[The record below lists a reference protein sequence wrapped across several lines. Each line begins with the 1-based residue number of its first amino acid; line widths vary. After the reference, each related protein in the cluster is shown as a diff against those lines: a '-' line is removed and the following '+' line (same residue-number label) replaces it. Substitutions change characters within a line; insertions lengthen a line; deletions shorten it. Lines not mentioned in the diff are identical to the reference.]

1 VRISYII
8 LSTVIFL
15 YSYCYSQ
22 SSNGLNPFSNIGSNS
37 LKSITGNNLFFH
49 GAGILSTYLLINS
62 GIDYKVHNFFASNG
76 YSSIFDPAV
85 GAGYIIPAALGG
97 GLYFYGNFKN
107 EEKLKAAG
115 SAVIQAALI
124 SLTFSTVLKTFTGR
138 PNPDPGIYNDN
149 GESSEI
155 FRFGFL
161 RGGIHY
167 GWPSGHLCTNTAII
181 TCLTSFYNKSTPLK
195 IAGVLYIG
203 YLFYGV
209 TAHDNNTM
217 HWFSDVV
224 SGFLMGFS
232 IGSTVGSN
240 FRDAWEKDKVS
251 GLKQKGEIKTDLLNL
266 SIENGSCKY
275 IFSPLIMPGYQG
287 INLNISFKNNK

>member
-1 VRISYII
+1 VRVSNLI

-15 YSYCYSQ
+15 YSYSYSQ

-49 GAGILSTYLLINS
+49 GAGILSTYILINS
-62 GIDYKVHNFFASNG
+62 GIDYRVHNFFAGNG
-76 YSSIFDPAV
+76 CNSFFDPAV
-85 GAGYIIPAALGG
+85 GAGYIMPAVLGG

-107 EEKLKAAG
+107 DEKIKTAG

-124 SLTFSTVLKTFTGR
+124 SLAFSTVLKAFTGR
-138 PNPDPGIYNDN
+138 PGPDPGTYNDN
-149 GESSEI
+149 GDASEI

-181 TCLTSFYNKSTPLK
+181 TCLTSFYNKSTSLK
-195 IAGVLYIG
+195 IAGLLYTG
-203 YLFYGV
+203 YIFYGV

-224 SGFLMGFS
+224 SGFLMGYA

-240 FRDAWEKDKVS
+240 FRKAWEEDKVS
-251 GLKQKGEIKTDLLNL
+251 GAESDRETKIDFLNL
-266 SIENGSCKY
+266 SIENGSCIY
-275 IFSPLIMPGYQG
+275 NFSPVIISGYQG
-287 INLNISFKNNK
+287 INLNISFNGNK